1 MTKKHLK
8 YPVMGCVTDEELRGL
23 VKGWNVERLY
33 KTVNNLDKDIE
44 NLEGLLDF
52 ILEQRQIVMKVL
64 KKREAKKYG

>member
-8 YPVMGCVTDEELRGL
+8 YPVMGCVTDEELRDL
-23 VKGWNVERLY
+23 VKGWDVKRLY
-33 KTVNNLDKDIE
+33 KTINNLDKDIE
-44 NLEGLLDF
+44 NLEGLLDS

>member
-52 ILEQRQIVMKVL
+52 MLEQRQIVMKVL